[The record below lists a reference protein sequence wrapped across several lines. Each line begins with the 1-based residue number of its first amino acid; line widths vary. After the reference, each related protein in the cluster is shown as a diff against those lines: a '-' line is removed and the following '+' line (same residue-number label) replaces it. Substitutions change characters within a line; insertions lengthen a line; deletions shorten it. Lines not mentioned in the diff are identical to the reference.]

1 VRFTPANPL
10 FRTVLLQ
17 VTVKVQMPELDE
29 NQPKKPAS
37 STLVGKRG
45 GVASPK
51 TK

>member
-29 NQPKKPAS
+29 GTRRKSVTATLSGKNGAAAS
-37 STLVGKRG
+37 
-45 GVASPK
+45 
-51 TK
+51 TKAK